1 MPEIAGRFTALAGA
15 AWRVA
20 ELPPEKPD
28 DGPLNPHRT
37 MTNLGW
43 ALRGESRFGH
53 ETKTTRYVGAPMWKL
68 TIEDD
73 QASKTVVHLVRD
85 DYTIGRAEDNTVRL
99 TERNISRHHARLSKP
114 GERWL
119 LLDLTSYNGCY
130 VNGQRVSEQHEIVH
144 GDLVQL
150 GDYRL
155 QVLDDSIVEPVTFD
169 KAVTMP
175 AAPRSQALLGQPD
188 RLVMVVGPTVGAEF
202 PLTQE
207 QPLVLG
213 RGEEC
218 DVPINHP
225 SVSRVHAEIQPL
237 GDGRYEIVDRE
248 SANGVRVNGVELPRT
263 LLDARDMIELGD
275 VILKFIPA
283 GDIYVPGAEE
293 SQQVS
298 AVSLGGAALTP
309 QPHDGATLARLPQG
323 VKLAGLAGAG
333 AVAVVIALGI
343 VVATRGSTPAP
354 ELASSASD
362 PVDSAMRTLG
372 EAKALLDKGSIDAA
386 VRKAA
391 EIPEASN
398 ARKTADFRQIQG
410 TWADSLFAKAA
421 ATSDPAQKRAFLDQI
436 SRATT
441 VDSIRRKRA
450 ASELASLG
458 AESVDVTDLPSAP
471 KDPPRLVAQAA
482 PRSAPGSA
490 EEPTASPSP
499 AAKVAT
505 PATLVRK
512 NPFDD
517 GSEPDPDRSKLL
529 QAKAAL
535 QQKVQNG
542 QASERDLKML
552 HTVCK
557 QLGDASC
564 SN

>member
-1 MPEIAGRFTALAGA
+1 
-15 AWRVA
+15 
-20 ELPPEKPD
+20 
-28 DGPLNPHRT
+28 
-37 MTNLGW
+37 
-43 ALRGESRFGH
+43 
-53 ETKTTRYVGAPMWKL
+53 MWKL

-85 DYTIGRAEDNTVRL
+85 DYSIGRAEENTVRL
-99 TERNISRHHARLSKP
+99 TERNISRRHARLTKP

-130 VNGQRVSEQHEIVH
+130 VNGQRVSEKHEIVH

-155 QVLDDSIVEPVTFD
+155 QVLDDSVVEPVTFD

-188 RLVMVVGPTVGAEF
+188 RLVMVVGPTVGAEY
-202 PLTQE
+202 PLTQD

-218 DVPINHP
+218 DVPVNHP

-283 GDIYVPGAEE
+283 GDIYVPGADE
-293 SQQVS
+293 SQQAS
-298 AVSLGGAALTP
+298 ALTLGGAALTP
-309 QPHDGATLARLPQG
+309 VPGLGLHKLTPG
-323 VKLAGLAGAG
+323 VKLAAIGGA
-333 AVAVVIALGI
+333 AAMVVALG
-343 VVATRGSTPAP
+343 VLLATRGGTPEP
-354 ELASSASD
+354 ELASSPSETA
-362 PVDSAMRTLG
+362 DSAMRTLG
-372 EAKALLDKGSIDAA
+372 EAKALLDKGDVDAA
-386 VRKAA
+386 LRKAS
-391 EIPEASN
+391 EIPETSN
-398 ARKTADFRQIQG
+398 ARKTADYRQIQG
-410 TWADSLFAKAA
+410 AWADALFAKAA
-421 ATSDPAQKRAFLDQI
+421 ANNDPAQKRALLDQI
-436 SRATT
+436 SRATN

-450 ASELASLG
+450 ASELAALG
-458 AESVDVTDLPSAP
+458 AESVDVSDLPSAP
-471 KDPPRLVAQAA
+471 KDPPRVVAQAH
-482 PRSAPGSA
+482 
-490 EEPTASPSP
+490 PTPTGGDDPP
-499 AAKVAT
+499 AAASKVAT

-512 NPFDD
+512 NPFD
-517 GSEPDPDRSKLL
+517 EPEATEPSVDRAKLQ
-529 QAKAAL
+529 QAKATL
-535 QQKVQNG
+535 QQKVQSG
-542 QASERDLKML
+542 QASDRDLKML